1 MNNSIRQLREI
12 TQVLLSPDLNYMA
25 VRNSCTALY
34 DFFCS
39 MAGFDIND
47 PETTKH
53 ISTATGLAVG
63 PYSAAFCITDIMRT
77 RNFLIGIKE
86 AIDDRLK
93 LKQGKPVIVMYA
105 GTGPFATLL
114 SPLITQYRPDELQL
128 ILLEINPLSIN
139 YLRRIIEKLDA
150 GKYVKELIQADATL
164 FVIPAQ
170 YQPDIIVSE
179 TMKPGLDKEPHVSL
193 VSNLLV
199 QCTKFPILIPECI
212 TVSACLLGNTVNDPD
227 AICPL
232 GDLVKF
238 DADTALQI
246 GHCIR
251 NAATALDEVTLPV
264 SQTLTDRCSQLALLT
279 HIRVYKKTELR
290 LNESSLTIPHKL
302 ANFSAANIPST
313 LTFIYEL
320 GESPGFRIK

>member
-25 VRNSCTALY
+25 VRNPCTALY

-47 PETTKH
+47 P
-53 ISTATGLAVG
+53 
-63 PYSAAFCITDIMRT
+63 
-77 RNFLIGIKE
+77 
-86 AIDDRLK
+86 
-93 LKQGKPVIVMYA
+93 
-105 GTGPFATLL
+105 
-114 SPLITQYRPDELQL
+114 
-128 ILLEINPLSIN
+128 
-139 YLRRIIEKLDA
+139 
-150 GKYVKELIQADATL
+150 
-164 FVIPAQ
+164 
-170 YQPDIIVSE
+170 
-179 TMKPGLDKEPHVSL
+179 
-193 VSNLLV
+193 
-199 QCTKFPILIPECI
+199 
-212 TVSACLLGNTVNDPD
+212 D

-232 GDLVKF
+232 GDLMKF
-238 DADTALQI
+238 DADSALQI

-264 SQTLTDRCSQLALLT
+264 SQTLNDRCSQLALLT

-302 ANFSAANIPST
+302 ANLSAVDLPAT

-320 GESPGFRIK
+320 GESPGFRIKGKGLS